1 MKLTNSPSPAHLNI
15 ENHLKKA
22 FNEMVRDKIKRKLK
36 NSSHKKLIP
45 QIFSLRSLRLI
56 TFERFSVYV
65 ANKPLF
71 NFKRKALLK
80 PITDNKNFP
89 PQSSGASEN
98 SKVED
103 LIVFAPRDEKKD
115 EKVRKRLKLFA
126 EIIFLAPFTV
136 SLNGKETS
144 QFKRI
149 PSISVFFSKSFD
161 KSREQESGL
170 NLIVTLLETFLVLHK
185 KIPFIYLFEAIAE
198 SAHDKWLISKL
209 AQSRKCEN

>member
-1 MKLTNSPSPAHLNI
+1 MLWGVEIVARGIVVMKLTNSPSPAHLNI

-98 SKVED
+98 SKVKD
-103 LIVFAPRDEKKD
+103 LIVFAPRDEKKR
-115 EKVRKRLKLFA
+115 RKSEEAVEVVCRNNIFSPIYSFLKWKRNL
-126 EIIFLAPFTV
+126 TV
-136 SLNGKETS
+136 QEN
-144 QFKRI
+144 
-149 PSISVFFSKSFD
+149 SVDFSF
-161 KSREQESGL
+161 
-170 NLIVTLLETFLVLHK
+170 
-185 KIPFIYLFEAIAE
+185 LFEIFRQ
-198 SAHDKWLISKL
+198 KPWTGVGP
-209 AQSRKCEN
+209 